1 MTIVRE
7 KKKKMINSFE
17 CNAGIYKPSRG
28 KIFILGRDYERVKNL
43 IGYCP
48 QDNIL
53 VNDLTAVEHV
63 YIFGMVKS

>member
-1 MTIVRE
+1 M
-7 KKKKMINSFE
+7 
-17 CNAGIYKPSRG
+17 YKPSQG
-28 KIFILGRDYERVKNL
+28 HIHILGRDYDTRKESKKNL

-63 YIFGMVKS
+63 YIFGMVREYRFYVI